1 MSRYCAE
8 INTTPILEAAARW
21 RERALLSDTAVFT
34 DRPLWTLEG
43 LQAME
48 HYFVQNPDEGE
59 GKFWEKLR
67 GQLEP
72 TAAAVK
78 QLAAEMTWLMLLCP
92 SNVSAATK
100 EQQISEVWHW
110 SGEPLPESA
119 APWMNPE
126 VLHGVGS
133 AGPGYN
139 NHRWRELV
147 YCINFCLAFKQ
158 LPDAERRR
166 VLGDG
171 WAFAEWLETVPG
183 TAVRQLRHMVLF
195 LLFPD
200 DFERIFGS
208 LDRKAVAREFG
219 NLSAKEIN
227 GMSPTELDRTLHGIR
242 KALEEEYGTKELDY
256 YEQPLYERW
265 QKADL
270 KAANEITREHVLE
283 ALTEIDREGVP
294 ADAASS
300 TYDLIY
306 GVRRYPP
313 KLVLSLANKYTFG
326 EELDRS
332 AFSGGAD
339 TQAFKVL
346 QKLGFHIERKNFVEE
361 LLQRFIAQAD
371 AATDLAVQG
380 YPESYRGLAVRVS
393 MGKGNFAKV
402 PWISFL
408 GFGQQTQKG
417 IYPGFLYFKSKKVL
431 LLTYGVSDTEKP
443 PASWD
448 VKGSTQTTD
457 EYFQENFGQP
467 ADRYGTSFVYAAYP
481 VPDAVDASVITKDL
495 DALIDAY
502 EKLFA
507 RHSPV
512 GTVVSEPE
520 PKPLVYDSQPY
531 TVEQAL
537 DGLFIEPEKFKDLLS
552 ILKAKKNLILQ
563 GPPGV
568 GKTFFAKR
576 LGYAL
581 MAEKAPRRLEMVQ
594 FHPSYAYE
602 DFIQGYRPSG
612 TGFTLKNGV
621 FYRFCKRAADDP
633 TRAYVFVIDE
643 INRGN
648 LSKVFGE
655 LMMLME
661 SDKRGSDWAM
671 SLTYSDEADEK
682 FYVPENLYLI
692 GLMNTADRS
701 LAMVDYALRRRF
713 AFVDLKPG
721 FEVPQFRQF
730 LLGRGATASLVGRIT
745 QKMAL
750 INDKIASDKANLGP
764 GYCIGHSYFSSIQPG
779 MVLNEAWYRQ
789 VITSEI
795 APLLREYWFD
805 DAAQAESLIN
815 DALVAG

>member
-1 MSRYCAE
+1 MSRYCAK
-8 INTTPILEAAARW
+8 INAIPILEAAARW

-43 LQAME
+43 LRAME
-48 HYFVQNPDEGE
+48 RHFVQNPDEGE
-59 GKFWEKLR
+59 GKFWEKLHD
-67 GQLEP
+67 QLEP
-72 TAAAVK
+72 TAPAVK

-92 SNVSAATK
+92 SNTSAATK
-100 EQQISEVWHW
+100 EQQISEVWQW

-119 APWMNPE
+119 APWMKEE
-126 VLHGVGS
+126 VLHGIGS

-166 VLGDG
+166 LLGDG
-171 WAFAEWLETVPG
+171 WAFVEWLETVPG

-208 LDRKAVAREFG
+208 LDRKAVARVFG
-219 NLSAKEIN
+219 NLSATEVN
-227 GMSPTELDRTLHGIR
+227 NMRAVELDHALRGIR

-256 YEQPLYERW
+256 YEPPLSELW

-270 KAANEITREHVLE
+270 KTAHEITREHVLQ
-283 ALTEIDREGVP
+283 ALAEIDLEGVP

-313 KLVLSLANKYTFG
+313 KLVLSLANKYAFG

-332 AFSGGAD
+332 TFSGGAD

-346 QKLGFHIERKNFVEE
+346 QKLGFHIERKDFVEE
-361 LLQRFIAQAD
+361 LLRRFIAQAD

-380 YPESYRGLAVRVS
+380 YPASYRGLALRVS
-393 MGKGNFAKV
+393 MGKGSFAKV

-431 LLTYGVSDTEKP
+431 LLTYGVSDTERAS
-443 PASWD
+443 ASWE
-448 VKGSTQTTD
+448 VKAGTQTVD
-457 EYFQENFGQP
+457 GYFQATFGEP

-481 VPDAVDASVITKDL
+481 VPHGVDPAVITKDL

-507 RHSPV
+507 GHSPV
-512 GTVVSEPE
+512 GTVAEPE
-520 PKPLVYDSQPY
+520 PEPIVSERQPY

-537 DGLFIEPEKFKDLLS
+537 DGLFIEPEKFRDLLS
-552 ILKAKKNLILQ
+552 ILRAKKNLILQ

-581 MAEKAPRRLEMVQ
+581 MAEKNPHRLEMVQ

-633 TRAYVFVIDE
+633 GRAYVFVIDE

-671 SLTYSDEADEK
+671 SLTYSDEKDEK

-730 LLGRGATASLVGRIT
+730 LLQRGAPANLVDRIT

-779 MVLNEAWYRQ
+779 TVLNEAWYRQ

-805 DAAQAESLIN
+805 DASQAESLIS

>member
-8 INTTPILEAAARW
+8 INTTPILDAAARW
-21 RERALLSDTAVFT
+21 RERALLSDTAMFN
-34 DRPLWTLEG
+34 DSALWTIEG
-43 LQAME
+43 LRAME

-72 TAAAVK
+72 TTPAVK

-92 SNVSAATK
+92 SNTSAATK
-100 EQQISEVWHW
+100 AQQISEVWQW
-110 SGEPLPESA
+110 SGEPLPDLA
-119 APWMNPE
+119 AHWVNPE

-147 YCINFCLAFKQ
+147 YCINFCQAFKQ
-158 LPDAERRR
+158 LPDAERHR
-166 VLGDG
+166 LLADS
-171 WAFAEWLETVPG
+171 WAFASWLETVPD
-183 TAVRQLRHMVLF
+183 TSARQLRHMVLF

-200 DFERIFGS
+200 NFERIFGS
-208 LDRKAVAREFG
+208 RDRKSVARAFG
-219 NLSAKEIN
+219 NMSAKEIN
-227 GMSPTELDRTLHGIR
+227 NMSPVELDRTLHGIR
-242 KALEEEYGTKELDY
+242 KALEEKYGTKELDY
-256 YEQPLYERW
+256 YEQPLNELW

-270 KAANEITREHVLE
+270 KTANEITREHVIQ
-283 ALTEIDREGVP
+283 ALAEIDREGVP
-294 ADAASS
+294 ADAESS

-306 GVRRYPP
+306 RVRRYHP
-313 KLVLSLANKYTFG
+313 KLVLSLANKYAFG

-332 AFSGGAD
+332 ALRGGTD
-339 TQAFKVL
+339 TQAFKIL
-346 QKLGFHIERKNFVEE
+346 QKLGFHIERKDFVGE

-371 AATDLAVQG
+371 AGTDLALHG
-380 YPESYRGLAVRVS
+380 YPESYRGLTVRVS

-408 GFGQQTQKG
+408 GFGQKTQKG
-417 IYPGFLYFKSKKVL
+417 IYPGFLYFKSKKIL
-431 LLTYGVSDTEKP
+431 ILTYGVSDTEKP
-443 PASWD
+443 LASWD
-448 VKGSTQTTD
+448 VRPGTQTTD
-457 EYFQENFGQP
+457 EYFVANFGQP
-467 ADRYGTSFVYAAYP
+467 ADRYGASSVYAAYL
-481 VPDAVDASVITKDL
+481 VPNALDPEVITKDL

-502 EKLFA
+502 EKLFSG
-507 RHSPV
+507 HSPV
-512 GTVVSEPE
+512 GTVAEPE
-520 PKPLVYDSQPY
+520 PIYELEPY

-537 DGLFIEPEKFKDLLS
+537 HDLFIEPEKFLGLLS
-552 ILKAKKNLILQ
+552 ILRSKKNLILQ

-581 MAEKAPRRLEMVQ
+581 MAEKAPRRLQMVQ

-633 TRAYVFVIDE
+633 SREYVFVIDE

-671 SLTYSDEADEK
+671 SLTYSDGADEK

-713 AFVDLKPG
+713 AFIDLKPG

-730 LLGRGATASLVGRIT
+730 LLDRGASASLVDRIT

-764 GYCIGHSYFSSIQPG
+764 GYCIGHSYFSSIQSG
-779 MVLNEAWYRQ
+779 MTLNEAWYHQ

-805 DAAQAESLIN
+805 DASQAENLIN